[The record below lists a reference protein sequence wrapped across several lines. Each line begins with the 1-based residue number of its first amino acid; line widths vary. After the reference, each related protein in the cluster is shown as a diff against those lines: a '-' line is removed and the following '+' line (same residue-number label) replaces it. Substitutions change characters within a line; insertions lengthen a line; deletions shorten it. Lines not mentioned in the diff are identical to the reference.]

1 MGNGLATRKARRI
14 AASGKRKYRILP
26 SCNSKSEEP
35 ADGPRRAL
43 ENSLSGESL
52 APHAVT
58 RDAWDVGTHDA
69 EIGKLTVGEQV
80 ELTLGGVVTV
90 PTLEAVA
97 EEVEHG
103 LSPMD

>member
-14 AASGKRKYRILP
+14 AASGNGNIHIFRPHRAQ
-26 SCNSKSEEP
+26 NAKSP
-35 ADGPRRAL
+35 QASLRAL
-43 ENSLSGESL
+43 SNSLSGESL
-52 APHAVT
+52 AAHAVT
-58 RDAWDVGTHDA
+58 RDARDVGAHDA

-80 ELTLGGVVTV
+80 ELTPCGVVTV
-90 PTLEAVA
+90 PALETVA